1 MTTKTTS
8 HRVTLERIKQT
19 RVCESIAAEKNDPR
33 IACRREFRREQ
44 TNQRVEF
51 SLICPEGRRLA
62 TGSAILVDYSPQGAQ
77 LSHIIF
83 DDGFWPDGDFVVSFR
98 VTGGPYE
105 GVTAYGTP
113 LRFAASRA
121 NLALQFDGLYVKL

>member
-1 MTTKTTS
+1 MAPKTIS
-8 HRVTLERIKQT
+8 HRITLERIKQT
-19 RVCESIAAEKNDPR
+19 RARMAIEAEKNDPR
-33 IACRREFRREQ
+33 IACRREFKREQ

-51 SLICPEGRRLA
+51 SLICPEGKRLA
-62 TGSAILVDYSPQGAQ
+62 SGSAILVDYSPQGAQ
-77 LSHIIF
+77 LSHLIF
-83 DDGFWPDGDFVVSFR
+83 DDGFWPDGDFTVSFR

-105 GVTAYGTP
+105 GVTAYGVP

>member
-1 MTTKTTS
+1 MSTKTTS
-8 HRVTLERIKQT
+8 HRVTLERINNT
-19 RVCESIAAEKNDPR
+19 RVRQSIAAEKNDPR
-33 IACRREFRREQ
+33 IACRREFKREQ

-51 SLICPEGRRLA
+51 TLLCPEGKRVA
-62 TGSAILVDYSPQGAQ
+62 AGSAILVDYSPQGAQ

-83 DDGFWPDGDFVVSFR
+83 DDGFWPDGDFTVSFR

>member
-1 MTTKTTS
+1 MATKTTS
-8 HRVTLERIKQT
+8 HRMTLQRIKET
-19 RVCESIAAEKNDPR
+19 RVGDSIVAEKNDPR
-33 IACRREFRREQ
+33 IACRREFKRES

-51 SLICPEGRRLA
+51 ALLSPEGKRVA
-62 TGSAILVDYSPQGAQ
+62 EGSAILVDYSPQGAQ

-83 DDGFWPDGDFVVSFR
+83 DDGFWPDGDFTVSFR